1 MNLPI
6 KLYEVGDINHM
17 VHGLVQTPDVI
28 PEIPKKCFDRY
39 EAPLF
44 TGVSD
49 SFVK

>member
-1 MNLPI
+1 MKLPI

-17 VHGLVQTPDVI
+17 VYGIVQTPDVI
-28 PEIPKKCFDRY
+28 LEMPKKPFDRY

-49 SFVK
+49 RFVE